1 MSRHADMGSKRSGL
15 QNQRLSNAFLASVG
29 VAESY
34 RRWQRH
40 HRDEE
45 GKEGGTSDR
54 RVPHAVRGRGGS
66 GGARVLG
73 AGRPSW
79 ATVVATGTCAYALE
93 RATCRPCGQVAS
105 TKEREGAGLGR

>member
-1 MSRHADMGSKRSGL
+1 MGSKRSGL

-34 RRWQRH
+34 RRWQH
-40 HRDEE
+40 HHQDEE

-66 GGARVLG
+66 GGAWVLG
-73 AGRPSW
+73 ASRPSW
-79 ATVVATGTCAYALE
+79 AAVVATGACA
-93 RATCRPCGQVAS
+93 
-105 TKEREGAGLGR
+105 